1 MAAPP
6 GQTADSECSL
16 NINIGILGHVDSGKT
31 SLSRAL
37 ATCFS
42 TAALDKNPQSKARGI
57 TLDLGFSS
65 FMAPAPPHFTA
76 ALPHVSQVQVTLVD
90 CPGHA
95 SLIRTIIGG
104 AQIIDMMLLVID
116 VNKLIQTQTAECIVI
131 GEILTDNLVIAL
143 NKVDLIPEAQRAQKI
158 EKVIAGLKSAFAP
171 TRFKSPVMIP
181 VSARVGGGD
190 DVAAADITTLGIS
203 DLAEALMRC
212 AVVPARSPKEPFLFA
227 VDHCFPI
234 KGQGTVMTGT
244 VLRGSIKIGDEVE
257 VPELSMSRRVK
268 SMQKFKQPSQA
279 AMQGDRV
286 GICVTQFDPA
296 LLERGFACA
305 PGSLA
310 ALQSFIMPV
319 NLVKYFKLPA
329 MSKQK
334 FHFTIGHST
343 VVGSVLF
350 FAPPPGTAPNTFG
363 AEHL

>member
-1 MAAPP
+1 MSAAAGPS
-6 GQTADSECSL
+6 ADAEGSI

-65 FMAPAPPHFTA
+65 FMAPAPPHFKE

-116 VNKLIQTQTAECIVI
+116 VNKGIQTQTAECIVI

-143 NKVDLIPEAQRAQKI
+143 NKVDLIPEAQRPQKI
-158 EKVIAGLKSAFAP
+158 EKVMNGLKTAFAQ
-171 TRFKSPVMIP
+171 TRFKSPIIVP

-190 DVAAADITTLGIS
+190 DVAAADISSLGVS
-203 DLAEALMRC
+203 DLADALMRC
-212 AVVPARSPKEPFLFA
+212 AAVPTRSCKDTFLFA

-234 KGQGTVMTGT
+234 KGQGTG
-244 VLRGSIKIGDEVE
+244 VL
-257 VPELSMSRRVK
+257 P
-268 SMQKFKQPSQA
+268 P
-279 AMQGDRV
+279 
-286 GICVTQFDPA
+286 T
-296 LLERGFACA
+296 
-305 PGSLA
+305 
-310 ALQSFIMPV
+310 
-319 NLVKYFKLPA
+319 
-329 MSKQK
+329 
-334 FHFTIGHST
+334 ST
-343 VVGSVLF
+343 
-350 FAPPPGTAPNTFG
+350 TASP
-363 AEHL
+363 

>member
-1 MAAPP
+1 MAAAA
-6 GQTADSECSL
+6 GQSADSEISI

-65 FMAPAPPHFTA
+65 FLAPAPPHFKA
-76 ALPHVSQVQVTLVD
+76 ALPQVTQVQVTLVD

-116 VNKLIQTQTAECIVI
+116 VNKGIQTQTAECIVI

-143 NKVDLIPEAQRAQKI
+143 NKIDLIPEAQRPQKI
-158 EKVIAGLKSAFAP
+158 EKVTAGLKSAFAQ
-171 TRFKSPVMIP
+171 TRFKSPVIIP

-190 DVAAADITTLGIS
+190 DVAAADITSLGLS
-203 DLAEALMRC
+203 DLAEALMRF
-212 AVVPARSPKEPFLFA
+212 AVVPSRSSKDPFLFA

-244 VLRGSIKIGDEVE
+244 VLRGCIKIGDEVE
-257 VPELSMSRRVK
+257 VPELSMTRRVK

-296 LLERGFACA
+296 LLERGFASA
-305 PGSLA
+305 PGTLTSM
-310 ALQSFIMPV
+310 QSFIMPV
-319 NLVKYFKLPA
+319 NLIKYFKLPA
-329 MSKQK
+329 TSKQK

-350 FAPPPGTAPNTFG
+350 FAPPAGTPAHAFG

>member
-1 MAAPP
+1 MSGPV
-6 GQTADSECSL
+6 TESDCSL

-76 ALPHVSQVQVTLVD
+76 ALPHVAQVQVTLVD

-116 VNKLIQTQTAECIVI
+116 VNKGIQTQTAECIVI
-131 GEILTDNLVIAL
+131 GEILTDHLVIAL

-158 EKVIAGLKSAFAP
+158 EKVANGLKSAFAQ
-171 TRFKSPVMIP
+171 TRFKSPVIIP

-190 DVAAADITTLGIS
+190 DVAAADITSLGIS
-203 DLAEALMRC
+203 ELAAALMRFA
-212 AVVPARSPKEPFLFA
+212 AVPVRSPKDPFLFA

-244 VLRGSIKIGDEVE
+244 VLRGSVKIGDDVE
-257 VPELSMSRRVK
+257 VAELCMVRRVK
-268 SMQKFKQPSQA
+268 SMQKFKQPSLA

-286 GICVTQFDPA
+286 GICVSQFDPA
-296 LLERGFACA
+296 LLERGFVCA
-305 PGSLA
+305 PSSLTPM
-310 ALQSFIMPV
+310 QSFIMPA
-319 NLVKYFKLPA
+319 NLIKY
-329 MSKQK
+329 
-334 FHFTIGHST
+334 
-343 VVGSVLF
+343 
-350 FAPPPGTAPNTFG
+350 
-363 AEHL
+363 EHPCP